1 MSGPTRTV
9 RAVMAALLVV
19 GAGGWLIAAESPS
32 RPTPAIP
39 PRPEGAI
46 TGSEFARRTTGM
58 PGIERQKAAL
68 EQLGLGNMPERLR
81 HLESVRL
88 TSSAGVEVIIWV
100 MPDYLAIGS
109 DTDSLCIP
117 LTYPSAVYIAR
128 RLGFVLPTCKMVDA
142 IYEQAD
148 VQLKPQP
155 MTPGPRMRSSSYYLQ
170 HQQTIEAQLAGRGGE
185 GLISGHKKDIVLTN
199 RLRGKRDRIAIYG
212 WHRDEDQPI
221 QPLSTV
227 HGARY
232 ADYSH
237 GLRLVWPTAWVG
249 GSERP
254 VLELLADPELASA
267 LTYEGEIR
275 DPGELMSWPPKP

>member
-9 RAVMAALLVV
+9 RAVIAALMVV
-19 GAGGWLIAAESPS
+19 AGAGWLIAAESPS
-32 RPTPAIP
+32 RPMPAIP
-39 PRPEGAI
+39 PRPDGAI
-46 TGSEFARRTTGM
+46 TGTEFARRTTGI
-58 PGIERQKAAL
+58 PGVERQKAAL

-88 TSSAGVEVIIWV
+88 TSAAGAEVVIWV

-109 DTDSLCIP
+109 DTDSLRIP
-117 LTYPSAVYIAR
+117 LTYPSAVNIAR
-128 RLGFVLPTCKMVDA
+128 RLGFVLPTRKMVDA

-148 VQLKPQP
+148 VRLKPEP
-155 MTPGPRMRSSSYYLQ
+155 MPPGPRMRSSAYYLQ
-170 HQQTIEAQLAGRGGE
+170 HQQTIEAQLAGRGGD
-185 GLISGHKKDIVLTN
+185 GLISGHKKDIVLTK
-199 RLRGKRDRIAIYG
+199 RLRSKQDRIAIYG
-212 WHRDEDQPI
+212 WHRDEDRPI

-237 GLRLVWPTAWVG
+237 GLRLVWATASVG
-249 GSERP
+249 GTERP

-267 LTYEGEIR
+267 MTYEGEIR
-275 DPGELMSWPPKP
+275 NPGELMSWPPVR